1 MKKQVEQILNW
12 NNEQEI
18 EFIKRSIGNEEI
30 VGLLSQKKMKKSEKV
45 NYLLLN
51 NGKDNFHYQYHT
63 SIIKSII
70 EHIFYK
76 NKKKCPDFVFFK
88 NIHDKI
94 FKAIKRVLIKNY
106 PLL

>member
-51 NGKDNFHYQYHT
+51 NIVVHLAHK
-63 SIIKSII
+63 
-70 EHIFYK
+70 
-76 NKKKCPDFVFFK
+76 
-88 NIHDKI
+88 
-94 FKAIKRVLIKNY
+94 LIQGAFQFLNTLRI
-106 PLL
+106 PFSQEL